1 MLYVGNAKLSMAPQ
15 LIGPDFRCRY
25 RIIDIRDI
33 SEETLLRSPHRGDH
47 ILAMLAKHPD
57 RAKSIRRILKKLPK
71 LKVGRGRPLFKSCF
85 SGWAAQARQ
94 FSPRRGETNAYFRRH
109 FDPRSPRAHLPPR
122 PERGFGERLEKG
134 RKEGRQEGELNLLRL
149 QINKRFGTLPGRLDK
164 GLSKLSRAELE
175 AVSLRLFD
183 AKSVA
188 ELFGR

>member
-1 MLYVGNAKLSMAPQ
+1 
-15 LIGPDFRCRY
+15 
-25 RIIDIRDI
+25 
-33 SEETLLRSPHRGDH
+33 
-47 ILAMLAKHPD
+47 
-57 RAKSIRRILKKLPK
+57 
-71 LKVGRGRPLFKSCF
+71 
-85 SGWAAQARQ
+85 
-94 FSPRRGETNAYFRRH
+94 
-109 FDPRSPRAHLPPR
+109 
-122 PERGFGERLEKG
+122 LEKG